1 MKRGPSSYQTLEDPE
16 FGSGYIVLGMGKL
29 GAQELNYSSDVDLIV
44 VYDPEVIST
53 TAPLKLQQNL
63 VRLTR
68 DLVQLLSE
76 RTEDGYVFGQTS
88 DYGQTQVQPHW
99 QFP

>member
-1 MKRGPSSYQTLEDPE
+1 
-16 FGSGYIVLGMGKL
+16 MGKL

-68 DLVQLLSE
+68 VLSNFSQNARKMDTFFE
-76 RTEDGYVFGQTS
+76 QTYG
-88 DYGQTQVQPHW
+88 YGQTQVQPHW
-99 QFP
+99 QFPLKRLRAIMRDWDRTGNGRR